1 MDKAKKRKLPPA
13 GAGFALAFLL
23 AALPGILLAAVGDIY
38 RNDFSTR
45 TSALPLPGDRW
56 MSYDYDPNTQ
66 LYINYS
72 GGGSTYNMW
81 ESNHLYQDAWGKPW
95 MALRSSV
102 IAILAWYSQMRMHSP
117 QSMHLSSMMCAR
129 PSRTRMASVGQCF
142 KQLVQPLHRVTS
154 RRTE

>member
-13 GAGFALAFLL
+13 GAGFALALLL

-72 GGGSTYNMW
+72 WASTYNMW
-81 ESNHLYQDAWGKPW
+81 ESNDQYQDAWGKAW
-95 MALRSSV
+95 MDNAAMENPPGFALATDPVHGSSDNYFALLAGWFV
-102 IAILAWYSQMRMHSP
+102 IS
-117 QSMHLSSMMCAR
+117 C
-129 PSRTRMASVGQCF
+129 
-142 KQLVQPLHRVTS
+142 
-154 RRTE
+154 